1 MMRVPGVE
9 DRTYL
14 KPQRG
19 FVGDVVRAFGIPA
32 EKSAGAV
39 GLVKEVRLLSY
50 REHSYWRISVHFF
63 SLSDLPLNVRG
74 RDLCVDCAPSDLELI
89 RRGKQGSFQ

>member
-14 KPQRG
+14 KPQRF
-19 FVGDVVRAFGIPA
+19 FVGDVVRAFGA

-89 RRGKQGSFQ
+89 RRAKRGSVQ